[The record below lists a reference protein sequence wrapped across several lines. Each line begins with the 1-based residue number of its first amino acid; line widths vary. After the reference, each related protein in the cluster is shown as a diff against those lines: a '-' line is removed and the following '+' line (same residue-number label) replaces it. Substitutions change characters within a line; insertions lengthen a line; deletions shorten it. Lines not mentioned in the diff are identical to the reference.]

1 MTTQVRL
8 FLPFYFLHIPYF
20 PLKIS
25 TTRALQAFQVM
36 RFGSVLLTSILLAK
50 SGLSTADIGS
60 YELLLYLGSIVAFFW
75 VNGLLQGM
83 TPLFTRL
90 DTQAR
95 KHFIFNVFLIFCSI
109 SAALFAL
116 LFFGEKWVSPLLT
129 GQTGVPCYRLFCLY
143 LLFQLPTFPVEYIY
157 LLHERPRHIVGW
169 GIVSFGLYI
178 VALFVPVQLG
188 YGLCGGFTALA
199 TLSFLKWLWTAA
211 VALRYGSPGL
221 RFDLW
226 RQYFQFSWP
235 LILNVLVG
243 NFVLLFDNWL
253 VSWYYQNEAVFAI
266 FRYGSRELP
275 LATALATAL
284 GMAMIPRLTSAPA
297 AGLAEMKHKSLRLMH
312 LLFPVTIGL
321 LFVSRPLFPLLFNP
335 DFAASAALF
344 NIYLL
349 LTASRVLLPNAIV
362 LAKGQPGVIFRVGL
376 AELAVKIGLGFWLIA
391 WFGLPGVAW
400 SVVLAFWVEKLGLI
414 WFLEKKCGVR
424 TSDWLDLRWYGAYVL
439 ALMVAWGISWGM
451 G

>member
-1 MTTQVRL
+1 
-8 FLPFYFLHIPYF
+8 
-20 PLKIS
+20 
-25 TTRALQAFQVM
+25 M

-83 TPLFTRL
+83 SPVFARL
-90 DTQAR
+90 DGTAR
-95 KHFIFNVFLIFCSI
+95 KHFIFNVFLVFCSI
-109 SAALFAL
+109 SLALFIL
-116 LFFGEKWVSPLLT
+116 LFFGEKWVAPLLT
-129 GQTGVPCYRLFCLY
+129 GQAGVPCYRLFCLY

-169 GIVSFGLYI
+169 GVVSFGLYI
-178 VALFVPVQLG
+178 LALFVPVQLG
-188 YGLCGGFTALA
+188 YGLSGGFTALA
-199 TLSFLKWLWTAA
+199 GLSILKWLWTAR
-211 VALRYGSPGL
+211 VVLRYGRVGL
-221 RFDLW
+221 RTDLW
-226 RQYFQFSWP
+226 QQYFRFSWP

-253 VSWYYQNEAVFAI
+253 VSWYYQDEAVFAI

-284 GMAMIPRLTSAPA
+284 GMAMIPRLAAAPA
-297 AGLAEMKHKSLRLMH
+297 QGLAELKSKSLRLMH
-312 LLFPVTIGL
+312 LLFPVTIIL
-321 LFVSRPLFPLLFNP
+321 LFLAKPLFPLIFNS

-362 LAKGQPGVIFRVGL
+362 LARGQPSVIFKVGL
-376 AELAVKIGLGFWLIA
+376 VELVVKIGLGFWLIA
-391 WFGLPGVAW
+391 WFGLPGLAW

-414 WFLEKKCGVR
+414 WFLEKKCDVR
-424 TSDWLDLRWYGAYVL
+424 TVDWLDIRWYSGYLV
-439 ALMVAWGISWGM
+439 ALMAAWGVECLVF
-451 G
+451 

>member
-1 MTTQVRL
+1 MG
-8 FLPFYFLHIPYF
+8 
-20 PLKIS
+20 
-25 TTRALQAFQVM
+25 RALTDRPGRPTFY
-36 RFGSVLLTSILLAK
+36 G
-50 SGLSTADIGS
+50 
-60 YELLLYLGSIVAFFW
+60 
-75 VNGLLQGM
+75 
-83 TPLFTRL
+83 
-90 DTQAR
+90 
-95 KHFIFNVFLIFCSI
+95 
-109 SAALFAL
+109 
-116 LFFGEKWVSPLLT
+116 
-129 GQTGVPCYRLFCLY
+129 LFCLY
-143 LLFQLPTFPVEYIY
+143 LLFQLPTFPVEYMY

-169 GIVSFGLYI
+169 GALSFGLYV

-188 YGLCGGFTALA
+188 YGLYGGFLALVG
-199 TLSFLKWLWTAA
+199 LSILKWLWTAR
-211 VALRYGSPGL
+211 VALHYGLPRL
-221 RFDLW
+221 RPDLW
-226 RQYFQFSWP
+226 RQYFTFSWP

-253 VSWYYQNEAVFAI
+253 VSWYYRDEALFAI

-284 GMAMIPRLTSAPA
+284 GMAMIPRLTAAPA
-297 AGLAEMKHKSLRLMH
+297 EGLAELKRKSLRLMH
-312 LLFPVTIGL
+312 WLFPVTIVL
-321 LFVSRPLFPLLFNP
+321 LFVSKPLFPLLFNP

-362 LAKGQPGVIFRVGL
+362 LAQGQPGVIFRVGL

-424 TSDWLDLRWYGAYVL
+424 TSDWLDGRWYGGYL
-439 ALMVAWGISWGM
+439 LLLMLAWGISWGI